1 MMRHTWTWRLLRR
14 LVRADLPA
22 DRVTDAEVE
31 AQRDRDYR
39 WNFTVNLLDGAAF
52 WFGTSFASASTILPL
67 FISKLS
73 DATWPLAAIAV
84 LGQGGWYLPQLFTA
98 SSVERLSRKKPV
110 AVNLGFFAERLPM
123 WLLIVAAIVARET
136 AGLALALLILAYAWH
151 SIGAGVIATAWQDLI
166 ARCFPVEKRGR
177 FLGLTTFIGTG
188 MGAAGAALS
197 SWLLATFPFP
207 TSFVYTFTIAAVGVT
222 LSWVFLALT
231 REPVQPPEPLSKDGF
246 NFWTDLRRIMGQDHN
261 FRRFLVARLLIAFA
275 GMGQGFLTVAALR
288 RFGVADAVVGQYTGV
303 MLLGQTAGTLILGF
317 LADRYGHLLSL
328 KIGAVS
334 GTLAYLLAW
343 LAPEAA
349 WYYGVFALL
358 GFAYGS
364 MMVSG
369 ILVVLEFS
377 PPARR
382 PTYTGLANSIVG
394 VAGFTAPLLGGVLAR
409 IGLGGGMGY
418 RLLFALSAAA
428 GLSGLVLLAVWVK
441 EPRWEG
447 NGHWKMDGRQSRDAG

>member
-1 MMRHTWTWRLLRR
+1 MIRQTWTWRLLRR
-14 LVRADLPA
+14 LIRADLPA
-22 DRVTDAEVE
+22 ARISDAEFL

-52 WFGTSFASASTILPL
+52 WFGLSFASSSTILPL

-110 AVNLGFFAERLPM
+110 VVNLGFFLERLPM
-123 WLLIVAAIVARET
+123 WLLIVAAFVARET
-136 AGLALALLILAYAWH
+136 PGLALVLLILAYAWH
-151 SIGAGVIATAWQDLI
+151 TIGAGIIATAWQDLI
-166 ARCFPVEKRGR
+166 ARCFPVAKRGR

-197 SWLLATFPFP
+197 SWLLDTFPFP
-207 TSFVYTFTIAAVGVT
+207 TSFVYTFAIAAGGVT

-231 REPVQPPEPLSKDGF
+231 REPVQPPEPPSEDGF
-246 NFWTDLRRIMGQDHN
+246 NFWTDLRRIMGRDHN
-261 FRRFLVARLLIAFA
+261 FRRFLLARLLIAFA

-288 RFGVADAVVGQYTGV
+288 RFAVADAVVGQYTGV
-303 MLLGQTAGTLILGF
+303 LLLGQTAGTLLFGI

-328 KIGAVS
+328 KIGALSAV
-334 GTLAYLLAW
+334 LAYLLAW
-343 LAPEAA
+343 LAPAAA

-358 GFAYGS
+358 GFSFGALL
-364 MMVSG
+364 VSG

-394 VAGFTAPLLGGVLAR
+394 VAGFTAPLLGGLLAQL
-409 IGLGGGMGY
+409 GLGSGLGY
-418 RLLFALSAAA
+418 SPLFALSAAA
-428 GLSGLVLLAVWVK
+428 AFAGLVLLAVWVK
-441 EPRWEG
+441 EPRWTA
-447 NGHWKMDGRQSRDAG
+447 NGL

>member
-1 MMRHTWTWRLLRR
+1 MIRQTWTWRLLRR

-22 DRVTDAEVE
+22 NRVTDAEAE

-52 WFGTSFASASTILPL
+52 WFGSSFASSSTILPL

-98 SSVERLSRKKPV
+98 RSVERLSRKKPV
-110 AVNLGFFAERLPM
+110 VINLGFFAERLPM
-123 WLLIVAAIVARET
+123 WLMVVAAIVARET
-136 AGLALALLILAYAWH
+136 AGLSLALLILAFGWH
-151 SIGAGVIATAWQDLI
+151 AIGAGVIATAWQDLI
-166 ARCFPVEKRGR
+166 ARCFPVEKRGS

-222 LSWVFLALT
+222 VSWLFLALT
-231 REPVQPPEPLSKDGF
+231 REPVQPPEPLADEEF
-246 NFWTDLRRIMGQDHN
+246 NFWTDLRRIMAQDHN
-261 FRRFLVARLLIAFA
+261 FRRFLLARLLIAFA

-288 RFGVADAVVGQYTGV
+288 RFGIADGVVGQYTGV
-303 MLLGQTAGTLILGF
+303 MLLGQTAGTLLFGV
-317 LADRYGHLLSL
+317 LADRHGHLLSL
-328 KIGAVS
+328 KIGTVS
-334 GTLAYLLAW
+334 GVLAYLLAW
-343 LAPEAA
+343 LAPTAV
-349 WYYGVFALL
+349 WYYAVFILL
-358 GFAYGS
+358 GFAFGA

-394 VAGFTAPLLGGVLAR
+394 VAGFTAPLLGGMLAR
-409 IGLGGGMGY
+409 LGLGSGVGY

-428 GLSGLVLLAVWVK
+428 GLSGLVLLVGWVK
-441 EPRWEG
+441 EPRWHAD
-447 NGHWKMDGRQSRDAG
+447 NL